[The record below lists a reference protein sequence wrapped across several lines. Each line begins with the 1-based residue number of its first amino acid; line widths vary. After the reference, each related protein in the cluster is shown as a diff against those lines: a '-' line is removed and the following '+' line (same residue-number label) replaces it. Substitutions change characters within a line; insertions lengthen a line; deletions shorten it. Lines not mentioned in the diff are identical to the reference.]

1 MEWVSRLSSA
11 FCAVVMVV
19 LGDGAGATGGG
30 CGCEGVVLDTV
41 RRSRGAV
48 TWSWLK
54 RLVRLSLP
62 PLEAQ
67 KCM

>member
-1 MEWVSRLSSA
+1 
-11 FCAVVMVV
+11 MVV
-19 LGDGAGATGGG
+19 LGDDAGATGGG
-30 CGCEGVVLDTV
+30 GGCEGVVLDRV

>member
-1 MEWVSRLSSA
+1 
-11 FCAVVMVV
+11 MVV
-19 LGDGAGATGGG
+19 LDDCAGDTGGDC
-30 CGCEGVVLDTV
+30 CGCEGVVLDRV